1 MKLGK
6 IITMSLLA
14 VLVTGCAENSQKSQD
29 TGLVNAEL
37 VNSYNDIAL
46 QNAIIA
52 EHTLFP
58 YHFVNNSAELNEL
71 GQRDLAVLTK
81 HFMEHPGSL
90 SIRRGDDIP
99 ADLYEARVKLV
110 LDRWKAA
117 GINMKRM
124 DISDNMPGGPGM
136 TSEKIIKILERESKS
151 SGTKMTTTG
160 ISGAGSTEIS
170 GTR

>member
-14 VLVTGCAENSQKSQD
+14 VLLTGCAENSQKSQD
-29 TGLVNAEL
+29 TGLANAEL
-37 VNSYNDIAL
+37 VNSYNDIAI

-58 YHFVNNSAELNEL
+58 YHFVNNSAGLNEL

-90 SIRRGDDIP
+90 SIRRGDIP
-99 ADLYEARVKLV
+99 AELYEARVKLV

-117 GINMKRM
+117 GINMKRV
-124 DISDNMPGGPGM
+124 DISDDMPGGPGM
-136 TSEKIIKILERESKS
+136 TSEKIIKILERESKP
-151 SGTKMTTTG
+151 SGTKMTTIG